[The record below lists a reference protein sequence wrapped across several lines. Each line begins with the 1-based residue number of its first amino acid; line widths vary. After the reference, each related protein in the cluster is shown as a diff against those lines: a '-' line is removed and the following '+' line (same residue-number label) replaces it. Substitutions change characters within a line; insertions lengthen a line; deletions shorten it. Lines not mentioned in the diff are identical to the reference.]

1 MCETHCI
8 FHDWLLTHLSYKLS
22 VSLSILAKPFDRNLL
37 ALYPFLVIVFVKSFS
52 IFHHALHDLVFVH
65 ILAQPSFSLDHF
77 LDVLHVFLAGLG
89 PQI

>member
-1 MCETHCI
+1 MCETHSI

-22 VSLSILAKPFDRNLL
+22 VSLSILAKPFNGNLL
-37 ALYPFLVIVFVKSFS
+37 SFDPFLIIVFVKSFS

-65 ILAQPSFSLDHF
+65 ILAHPSLSLDHF
-77 LDVLHVFLAGLG
+77 LDVFHIFLAGLS